1 MGIREGYRSTM
12 NNMKLKEEVKMK
24 TKSFRIAVCI
34 LLIGM
39 LGVPVFLMAA
49 EKINLNTATLEELM
63 SLERIGPKHA
73 QAIIDY
79 RQTNGPFETIDDIM
93 KVKGIG
99 PKTFEANKDKLAVGE
114 ADVVDDSSYKQPR

>member
-1 MGIREGYRSTM
+1 
-12 NNMKLKEEVKMK
+12 MK
-24 TKSFRIAVCI
+24 TKPFRLAVCI

-39 LGVPVFLMAA
+39 LVAPVFLMAA

-73 QAIIDY
+73 QSIIDY
-79 RQTNGPFETIDDIM
+79 RQTYGSFEKVEDIM
-93 KVKGIG
+93 NVKGIG

-114 ADVVDDSSYKQPR
+114 TDLPEDSHKAEPQ